1 MKGESMHLDIGGRRV
16 GPGEPVYIVAEM
28 SANHNGDYRQAVDIM
43 QAARDAGADAVKIQT
58 YTPDTMTIAHGGDG
72 FTIGKGTIWEG
83 RNLYDL
89 YKEAYTPWEWQEGL
103 RNEAARMGI
112 GFFST
117 AFDETAVDFLEKLD
131 VPVHKVASFEIVDL
145 PLIRKMAST
154 GKPLIMSTG
163 MSTEAEIREAM
174 ETARGAGARDILLL
188 KCTSAYP
195 APHSEMNLRTIPSL
209 SAAFGVPAGL
219 SDHTLGHTVA
229 VAAVA
234 LGACMVEKHFTL
246 SRSIK
251 GPDSEFSMEPAEF
264 AEMVRGIRMAEAA
277 LGAVRYGTGNAEESS
292 KVFRRSLYVVADVKA
307 GEPFHEGNVR
317 AIRPGFGMHTRH
329 LASVLGKRASR
340 DLAKGMPLDWDM
352 IAPG

>member
-1 MKGESMHLDIGGRRV
+1 
-16 GPGEPVYIVAEM
+16 
-28 SANHNGDYRQAVDIM
+28 
-43 QAARDAGADAVKIQT
+43 
-58 YTPDTMTIAHGGDG
+58 
-72 FTIGKGTIWEG
+72 
-83 RNLYDL
+83 
-89 YKEAYTPWEWQEGL
+89 
-103 RNEAARMGI
+103 
-112 GFFST
+112 
-117 AFDETAVDFLEKLD
+117 
-131 VPVHKVASFEIVDL
+131 
-145 PLIRKMAST
+145 
-154 GKPLIMSTG
+154 
-163 MSTEAEIREAM
+163 
-174 ETARGAGARDILLL
+174 
-188 KCTSAYP
+188 
-195 APHSEMNLRTIPSL
+195 
-209 SAAFGVPAGL
+209 
-219 SDHTLGHTVA
+219 
-229 VAAVA
+229 
-234 LGACMVEKHFTL
+234 MVEKHFTL